1 MHKVIIEA
9 QGDVAVVRITS
20 GVTNA
25 INPELIE
32 DLTIALE
39 AVQKDFRGMVL
50 AGNTKF
56 FVIGFD
62 VPTLLKLDRSGMA
75 DFFHRFNQ
83 LTLDLFTLPLP
94 TACSVAGHAIGG
106 GNILALTSD
115 YRFMAEGKKRIGL
128 NEVQLGVPV
137 PYLADLILRQ
147 IVGDRTA
154 TEMLYTGAMMSATA
168 ALKVGLVDETAPEGD
183 LERKAI
189 EKITNL
195 SKLSGEGFAAIKA
208 NRTDSIRAAY
218 QADFEKKNAQ
228 FVDCWFSKNVQKLLI
243 KAAEK
248 F

>member
-1 MHKVIIEA
+1 MDKTIIEA
-9 QGDVAVVRITS
+9 QGNVAVVRMAN
-20 GVTNA
+20 GVSNA
-25 INPELIE
+25 LNPELIE
-32 DLTIALE
+32 DLTHTLE
-39 AVQKDFRGMVL
+39 AVKKEFRGMVL

-62 VPTLLKLDRSGMA
+62 VPTLLKLDRPGMV

-83 LTLDLFTLPLP
+83 LTLDLYTFPLP
-94 TACSVAGHAIGG
+94 TACAVAGHAIGG
-106 GNILALTSD
+106 GNILALTGD
-115 YRFMAEGKKRIGL
+115 YRFMAEGKKLIGL

-168 ALKVGLVDETAPEGD
+168 ALEVGLVDAVVPEGN
-183 LERKAI
+183 LEQKAI
-189 EKITNL
+189 EKIANL
-195 SKLSGEGFAAIKA
+195 SKLSLDGFSAIKE
-208 NRTDSIRAAY
+208 NRTDSIRTAY
-218 QADFEKKNAQ
+218 QAGFAKKNAQ
-228 FVDCWFSKNVQKLLI
+228 FVDCWFSKKVQELLF

>member
-1 MHKVIIEA
+1 MNKVKIEV
-9 QGDVAVVRITS
+9 QGDVAVVRMTN

-25 INPELIE
+25 VNPELIE
-32 DLTIALE
+32 DLTVALE
-39 AVQKDFRGMVL
+39 TVQKDFKGMIL
-50 AGNTKF
+50 TGNTKF

-62 VPTLLKLDRSGMA
+62 VPTLLKLNRPGMV

-94 TACSVAGHAIGG
+94 TACAIAGHAIGG
-106 GNILALTSD
+106 GNILALTTD
-115 YRFMAEGKKRIGL
+115 YRFMAVGKKRIGL

-154 TEMLYTGAMMSATA
+154 TEMLYTGTLMPASA
-168 ALKVGLVDETAPEGD
+168 ALEAGLVDEVAQEEE
-183 LERKAI
+183 LEQKAI
-189 EKITNL
+189 EKISSL
-195 SKLSGEGFAAIKA
+195 AKLSYEGFAAIKA
-208 NRTDSIRAAY
+208 NRTDSIREAY
-218 QADFEKKNAQ
+218 QAGFENKNAQ
-228 FVDCWFSKNVQKLLI
+228 FVDCWFSKNVQELLF

>member
-1 MHKVIIEA
+1 MNKAIIEA
-9 QGDVAVVRITS
+9 QGEVAVVRMTN
-20 GVTNA
+20 GVSNA

-32 DLTIALE
+32 DLTHTLE
-39 AVQKDFRGMVL
+39 TVKKEFRGMVL

-62 VPTLLKLDRSGMA
+62 VPTLLKLDRPGMV

-83 LTLDLFTLPLP
+83 LTLDLYTLPMP
-94 TACSVAGHAIGG
+94 TACAVAGHAIGG
-106 GNILALTSD
+106 GNILALTGD
-115 YRFMAEGKKRIGL
+115 YRFMAEGKKLIGL

-154 TEMLYTGAMMSATA
+154 TEMLYTGTMMPTTA
-168 ALKVGLVDETAPEGD
+168 ALEVGLVDEMAQEGD
-183 LERKAI
+183 LEQKAI
-189 EKITNL
+189 EKIANL
-195 SKLSGEGFAAIKA
+195 AKLSRDGFTAIKA
-208 NRTDSIRAAY
+208 NRTDPIRKAY
-218 QADFEKKNAQ
+218 QAGFAKKNAQ
-228 FVDCWFSKNVQKLLI
+228 FVDCWFSKKVQKLLF

>member
-1 MHKVIIEA
+1 MNNVVIEA
-9 QGDVAVVRITS
+9 QGDVAVVRMTN

-25 INPELIE
+25 INSELIE
-32 DLTIALE
+32 DLMIALE
-39 AVQKDFRGMVL
+39 TVQKDFRGMVL

-56 FVIGFD
+56 FAIGFE
-62 VPTLLKLDRSGMA
+62 VPTLLKLDRPGMI

-83 LTLDLFTLPLP
+83 LTLNLYTLLLP
-94 TACSVAGHAIGG
+94 TACAVTGHAIGG
-106 GNILALTSD
+106 GNILAITGD

-154 TEMLYTGAMMSATA
+154 TEMLYTGAMMPAAA
-168 ALKVGLVDETAPEGD
+168 ALETGLVDELAPQGD
-183 LERKAI
+183 LEQKAI
-189 EKITNL
+189 EKISSL
-195 SKLSGEGFAAIKA
+195 AKFPQGGFSAIKV

-218 QADFEKKNAQ
+218 QAGFAIKNAQ
-228 FVDCWFSKNVQKLLI
+228 FIDLWFSKNVQELLF

>member
-1 MHKVIIEA
+1 MNKAVIEA
-9 QGDVAVVRITS
+9 QGDVAVVRMTN

-25 INPELIE
+25 INLDLIE

-39 AVQKDFRGMVL
+39 SVQKDFRGMVL

-62 VPTLLKLDRSGMA
+62 VLSLLKLDRPGMI

-94 TACSVAGHAIGG
+94 TACAVAGHAIGG
-106 GNILALTSD
+106 GNILALTGD

-154 TEMLYTGAMMSATA
+154 TEMLYTGAMMPVAD
-168 ALKVGLVDETAPEGD
+168 ALKVGLVDEAAPEED
-183 LERKAI
+183 LEQKAI
-189 EKITNL
+189 EKITTL
-195 SKLSGEGFAAIKA
+195 AKFSREGFAAIKA

-218 QADFEKKNAQ
+218 QAGFAKKNAQ
-228 FVDCWFSKNVQKLLI
+228 FIDCWFSKNVQALLF

>member
-1 MHKVIIEA
+1 MNKAVIEE
-9 QGDVAVVRITS
+9 QGDVAVVRMTN

-39 AVQKDFRGMVL
+39 TVQKDFRGMVL

-83 LTLDLFTLPLP
+83 VTLDLYTLPLP
-94 TACSVAGHAIGG
+94 TACAVAGHAIGG
-106 GNILALTSD
+106 GNILALTGD
-115 YRFMAEGKKRIGL
+115 YRFMADGKKRIGL

-154 TEMLYTGAMMSATA
+154 TEMLYTGAMMPAAA
-168 ALKVGLVDETAPEGD
+168 ALEVGLVDETAPEED
-183 LERKAI
+183 LEQKAI
-189 EKITNL
+189 EKIANL
-195 SKLSGEGFAAIKA
+195 AKLSGEGFAAIKA
-208 NRTDSIRAAY
+208 NRTDSIRAVY
-218 QADFEKKNAQ
+218 QAGFTKKNEQ
-228 FVDCWFSKNVQKLLI
+228 FLDCWFSKNVQERLI